1 MAKVQPELIHRL
13 REMKGWSQSKL
24 AQKAGIDAKTL
35 SSVLNGKPY
44 REDTISRIADA
55 LDVTPAE
62 LLEGSTPSPADA
74 RASTERHFQL
84 QLVLSIPFEAVN
96 TADGLSDLL
105 RHISTLINAKGPI
118 SVVDVKAG
126 SVILTLSL
134 SEQDLRALIL
144 AAIVDD
150 LEEIEFESLAVLDE
164 GFEMPFNLPHVLDA
178 DSISKAHMETRKKA
192 TEARKTRAER
202 KRKRAER
209 KTKQADSENDP
220 FDKIKKAAEAEA
232 RLRETLRKRSE
243 GEDLDPKAKRK
254 PNATG
259 DS

>member
-1 MAKVQPELIHRL
+1 MAQVQPELIHRL

-44 REDTISRIADA
+44 REDTISRIAEA
-55 LDVTPAE
+55 LGVTPGE
-62 LLEGSTPSPADA
+62 LLDGYTPTAADA

-126 SVILTLSL
+126 SVVLTLSM
-134 SEQDLRALIL
+134 SEKDLRALIL

-150 LEEIEFESLAVLDE
+150 LEEIEFSSLTVLDE
-164 GFEMPFNLPHVLDA
+164 DFTMPFNLPHVLDA
-178 DSISKAHMETRKKA
+178 DSISKAHAETRKKA
-192 TEARKTRAER
+192 TEARKQRTER
-202 KRKRAER
+202 QRKRAER
-209 KTKQADSENDP
+209 ETKQPESENDP
-220 FDKIKKAAEAEA
+220 FDKIKKAAESEA
-232 RLRETLRKRSE
+232 RLRETLRKLSE
-243 GEDLDPKAKRK
+243 GEELDTKAKRK
-254 PNATG
+254 PNTTG
-259 DS
+259 DT

>member
-44 REDTISRIADA
+44 REDTISRIAEA
-55 LDVTPAE
+55 LGVTPGE
-62 LLEGSTPSPADA
+62 LLDGYASSTAGVEVP
-74 RASTERHFQL
+74 TEPRFEVK
-84 QLVLSIPFEAVN
+84 LVLSIPFEAVK

-105 RHISTLINAKGPI
+105 RHISTLIDAKGAI
-118 SVVDVKAG
+118 SVLDVKAG
-126 SVILTLSL
+126 SVVLTLQM
-134 SEQDLRALIL
+134 SEEDLRALIL

-150 LEEIEFESLAVLDE
+150 LEEIEFSSLTVLDE

-178 DSISKAHMETRKKA
+178 DSISKAEAELRAKAADARKK
-192 TEARKTRAER
+192 RS
-202 KRKRAER
+202 KRKKKPTEGNEQIDEQRRRDDLFSQYTHGKRKHTEEGP
-209 KTKQADSENDP
+209 KTKSNPDTS
-220 FDKIKKAAEAEA
+220 
-232 RLRETLRKRSE
+232 
-243 GEDLDPKAKRK
+243 
-254 PNATG
+254 G